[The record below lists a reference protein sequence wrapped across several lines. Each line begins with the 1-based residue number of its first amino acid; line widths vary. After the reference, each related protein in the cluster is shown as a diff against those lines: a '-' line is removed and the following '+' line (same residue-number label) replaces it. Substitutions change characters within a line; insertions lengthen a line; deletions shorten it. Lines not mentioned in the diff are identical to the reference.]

1 MANPTIADNSPAR
14 VALEKDKKYYFCVCG
29 KSANQPFCD
38 GSHKDTDMTPM
49 AFTCDES
56 KDYWLC
62 RCKYSSNKPY
72 CDGSHKNFGDAQV
85 GSQPD

>member
-1 MANPTIADNSPAR
+1 MANPTIANNSPVK
-14 VALEKDKKYYFCVCG
+14 VALEQDKKYYFCVCG
-29 KSANQPFCD
+29 KSGKQPFCD
-38 GSHKDTDMTPM
+38 GSHKDTEFSPL

-62 RCKYSSNKPY
+62 RCKYSGNKPF
-72 CDGSHKNFGDAQV
+72 CDGSHKQFSDDQV